1 MIVSM
6 GNDELVLGSFEG
18 TSRALGAGSGF
29 LLFPNG
35 FPNGLVTG

>member
-1 MIVSM
+1 MIASM

-29 LLFPNG
+29 LLFPDG
-35 FPNGLVTG
+35 FPDGLVTG